1 METAPPTAGP
11 GSVVLD
17 IGGGFGAAVVRTEPA
32 NEGLEVEIR
41 RAGTPW
47 SGRHVA
53 FHRRRT
59 AEGPVVAAVFPQLG
73 AGDWEVRM
81 MGSGTPVT
89 PLSVRSGAVT
99 TMELKAR

>member
-17 IGGGFGAAVVRTEPA
+17 IGGGTGAAVVRTVPA
-32 NEGLEVEIR
+32 YEGRELEIR

-47 SGRHVA
+47 SGQHVA

-59 AEGPVVAAVFPQLG
+59 AEGPVVAAVFPQLA
-73 AGDWEVRM
+73 AGDWEVRLIDD
-81 MGSGTPVT
+81 GAAVT
-89 PLSVRSGAVT
+89 SLSVRGGAVT

>member
-17 IGGGFGAAVVRTEPA
+17 IGGRIGAAVVRTEPA
-32 NEGLEVEIR
+32 NEGRELEIR
-41 RAGTPW
+41 RVGVPW

-73 AGDWEVRM
+73 AGDWEVRLI
-81 MGSGTPVT
+81 GVGGPAH
-89 PLSVRSGAVT
+89 PLSVRGGAVT
-99 TMELKAR
+99 TVQFRRD